1 MRLYI
6 KNMVCIRCK
15 MVVKSELE
23 NLGIRYSIVELG
35 EAEISEE
42 ISHEKKAQL
51 DIALRRQGLE
61 LMDDKKSQLIEKIKT
76 IIIELIHYSD
86 YPLKINLSDFLTSK
100 LNYDYTYMANLFSE
114 VQGTTIEHFFIF
126 HKIERVKELLVYDE
140 LNLKE
145 IAYKLHY
152 SSVAHLSNQFKKV
165 TGLTP
170 SHFKQLKHKRRISL
184 ENI

>member
-1 MRLYI
+1 
-6 KNMVCIRCK
+6 

-23 NLGIRYSIVELG
+23 KLGLQYSVIELG
-35 EAEISEE
+35 EAEINGD
-42 ISHEKKAQL
+42 ISDDTKAKL
-51 DIALRRQGLE
+51 DSALQKQGLE
-61 LMDDKKSQLIEKIKT
+61 LMDDRKSMLIEKIKT
-76 IIIELIHYSD
+76 VIIELIHYSD
-86 YPLKINLSDFLTSK
+86 FPLRINLSDYITSK
-100 LNYDYTYMANLFSE
+100 INYDYTYLANLFSE
-114 VQGTTIEHFFIF
+114 VQGTTIEHFFIY

-184 ENI
+184 ENL

>member
-1 MRLYI
+1 
-6 KNMVCIRCK
+6 
-15 MVVKSELE
+15 MVVKSELYR
-23 NLGIRYSIVELG
+23 LGLQYANIELG
-35 EAEISEE
+35 EAEIYGELTS
-42 ISHEKKAQL
+42 EKKTEL
-51 DIALRRQGLE
+51 DTALKKQGLE

-86 YPLKINLSDFLTSK
+86 YPLKLNLSDLLTSK
-100 LNYDYTYMANLFSE
+100 LNYDYTYLANLFSD
-114 VQGTTIEHFFIF
+114 VQGTTIEHFFIY

-184 ENI
+184 ENL

>member
-1 MRLYI
+1 
-6 KNMVCIRCK
+6 

-23 NLGIRYSIVELG
+23 KLGLQYSVIELG
-35 EAEISEE
+35 EAEINGD
-42 ISHEKKAQL
+42 ISDDTKAKL
-51 DIALRRQGLE
+51 DAALQRQGLE
-61 LMDDKKSQLIEKIKT
+61 LMDDRKSMLIEKIKT
-76 IIIELIHYSD
+76 VIIELIHYSD
-86 YPLKINLSDFLTSK
+86 YPLRINLSDYITSK
-100 LNYDYTYMANLFSE
+100 INYDYTYLANLFSE

-184 ENI
+184 ENL